1 MSGRFLLDT
10 SIVIALFADDLSV
23 QEHLK
28 KAEEVFVPSIV
39 LGELYFGVRKSGR
52 VQQNL
57 KRINEFVFSS
67 VVLACDLDTAR
78 EYGGIK
84 NALREKGRLIP
95 ENDIWI
101 GAIARQ
107 YDLTLVTR
115 DEHFKEIKHLKVKR
129 W

>member
-23 QEHLK
+23 QEHLR

-57 KRINEFVFSS
+57 KRIIISFNREN
-67 VVLACDLDTAR
+67 AR
-78 EYGGIK
+78 YRYFNQKRFARK
-84 NALREKGRLIP
+84 NQA
-95 ENDIWI
+95 
-101 GAIARQ
+101 
-107 YDLTLVTR
+107 
-115 DEHFKEIKHLKVKR
+115 
-129 W
+129 

>member
-23 QEHLK
+23 QEHLR

-57 KRINEFVFSS
+57 KRIIISFN
-67 VVLACDLDTAR
+67 
-78 EYGGIK
+78 
-84 NALREKGRLIP
+84 
-95 ENDIWI
+95 
-101 GAIARQ
+101 
-107 YDLTLVTR
+107 
-115 DEHFKEIKHLKVKR
+115 
-129 W
+129 